1 MCNKHNLLLVL
12 EMENGMA
19 LRIVQ
24 VIEPGDFRNI
34 ARSHGRQ
41 DRAKGRTGG
50 IFPVSRP
57 GQENVPVSFMS
68 RHVKRIILPGTVI
81 RQFVLQIILSH
92 QSALSAA
99 VRNSR

>member
-1 MCNKHNLLLVL
+1 MGLNRAVMCNKHNLLLVL

-34 ARSHGRQ
+34 TRSHGRQ

-68 RHVKRIILPGTVI
+68 RHVKRIYS
-81 RQFVLQIILSH
+81 QFLICFQLF
-92 QSALSAA
+92 Q
-99 VRNSR
+99 